1 MRLND
6 IRHERMISVS
16 DSVSTGLQVVPRKT
30 DGVRQNGRS
39 GIEIDDFDRKLLGVL
54 VEDATVSY
62 AELGQR
68 VGLSAPA
75 VHERVKRLKRSG
87 AIRRTSALIDP
98 AAIGKPLLAF
108 IHVDTTGWCKS
119 QALLAIE
126 RFPEVEEIHSVTGD
140 TCLLLKVRA
149 QSTQALEGLLAH
161 LYATPGV
168 SASRSYVALS
178 TQLERP
184 VQPGVTESWPLREK
198 LDRAGAEPS
207 L

>member
-1 MRLND
+1 MVRN
-6 IRHERMISVS
+6 
-16 DSVSTGLQVVPRKT
+16 T
-30 DGVRQNGRS
+30 DGVRQNAAS
-39 GIEIDDFDRKLLGVL
+39 GYQVDDFDRKLLGVL
-54 VEDATVSY
+54 VQDATVSY

-75 VHERVKRLKRSG
+75 VHERVKRLRRSG
-87 AIRRTSALIDP
+87 AIRRTSVLIDP
-98 AAIGKPLLAF
+98 HAVGKPLLAF
-108 IHVDTTGWCKS
+108 VHVDTTGWCKS

-149 QSTQALEGLLAH
+149 ENGLALEGLLAH

-168 SASRSYVALS
+168 SATRSYIALS

-198 LDRAGAEPS
+198 LDRAGADSS
-207 L
+207 LQEGKGADSIHERLR

>member
-1 MRLND
+1 
-6 IRHERMISVS
+6 MIAKP
-16 DSVSTGLQVVPRKT
+16 DSASTGISRVARNT
-30 DGVRQNGRS
+30 DGIRQNTAPGH
-39 GIEIDDFDRKLLGVL
+39 EVDDFDRKLLGVL
-54 VEDATVSY
+54 VEDSTVSY

-75 VHERVKRLKRSG
+75 VHERVKRLRRSG

-98 AAIGKPLLAF
+98 TAVGKPLLAF

-140 TCLLLKVRA
+140 TCLLLKIRTA
-149 QSTQALEGLLAH
+149 NTQALEGLLAH
-161 LYATPGV
+161 LYAVPGV
-168 SASRSYVALS
+168 AATRSYVALS

-184 VQPGVTESWPLREK
+184 VQPGITESWPLREE
-198 LDRAGAEPS
+198 LDRAGA
-207 L
+207 

>member
-1 MRLND
+1 M
-6 IRHERMISVS
+6 S
-16 DSVSTGLQVVPRKT
+16 RKT
-30 DGVRQNGRS
+30 NGVRQNGAS
-39 GIEIDDFDRKLLGVL
+39 GRVVDDFDRKLLSEL
-54 VEDATVSY
+54 VEDATASY
-62 AELGQR
+62 AELGAR

-75 VHERVKRLKRSG
+75 VHERVKRLRSSG
-87 AIRRTSALIDP
+87 AIRRTSVMIDP
-98 AAIGKPLLAF
+98 NAVGKPLLAF

-149 QSTQALEGLLAH
+149 RNTQALEGLLAH
-161 LYATPGV
+161 LYTTPGV
-168 SASRSYVALS
+168 SATRSYVALS

-184 VQPGVTESWPLREK
+184 VQPGVTESWPLREM
-198 LDRAGAEPS
+198 LDRAVKEPA